1 MEEWGPE
8 SMRVL
13 KVCCQQTICQ
23 ACDVQMEIR
32 AYDLCPFCRAEPMS
46 PADELARL
54 EHWAAKDSAAAVCQL
69 GSCYRRGDLGL
80 DIDAPRA
87 VALYEKAVDLGD
99 AKAVVHLGLMLADG
113 DGCPKDEAR
122 AAALFE
128 ALSKAG
134 GAWAPWAE
142 NALGRLATDPR
153 EAKKHWERAA
163 NDGFSI
169 AMVNLG
175 SLYEGRFTYA
185 APFPTDL
192 STAKAWYALAAAKGR
207 QDAAFSL
214 QRLRDAATSK
224 RRKPNAFRAFEGL
237 LAA

>member
-1 MEEWGPE
+1 
-8 SMRVL
+8 MRVL
-13 KVCCQQTICQ
+13 KVCCQKTICQ

-32 AYDLCPFCRAEPMS
+32 GHENCPFCRCEPMS
-46 PADELARL
+46 AADELAKL

-87 VALYEKAVDLGD
+87 VAFYERAVELGD
-99 AKAVVHLGLMLADG
+99 AKAVVHLGLMLAEG

-128 ALSKAG
+128 ALSKAKG
-134 GAWAPWAE
+134 PWAPWAE

-153 EAKKHWERAA
+153 EAAKHWKRAA
-163 NDGFSI
+163 ADGFSI

-185 APFPTDL
+185 RAFPTDH
-192 STAKAWYALAAAKGR
+192 ALAEGWYREAAERGR

-214 QRLRDAATSK
+214 QRLRAEGKAMR
-224 RRKPNAFRAFEGL
+224 RRKAPFRAFEAL

>member
-23 ACDVQMEIR
+23 ACDVQLEVR
-32 AYDLCPFCRAEPMS
+32 GHDLCPFCRSEPMS
-46 PADELARL
+46 AADELAKL

-113 DGCPKDEAR
+113 DGCTT
-122 AAALFE
+122 LCIYQ
-128 ALSKAG
+128 
-134 GAWAPWAE
+134 
-142 NALGRLATDPR
+142 N
-153 EAKKHWERAA
+153 
-163 NDGFSI
+163 
-169 AMVNLG
+169 
-175 SLYEGRFTYA
+175 
-185 APFPTDL
+185 
-192 STAKAWYALAAAKGR
+192 
-207 QDAAFSL
+207 
-214 QRLRDAATSK
+214 
-224 RRKPNAFRAFEGL
+224 
-237 LAA
+237 